1 MLCCAGKVEPLSLE
15 EMLAKK
21 RKEEEEQSRPRF
33 LTKQQREE
41 EALRKRQEAV
51 MLERQ
56 KQDQLHQAR
65 LQVIKVP
72 LCSPLPLHAHWLT
85 VLAVYCIVCIC
96 MNGWMDVGRGTG
108 QHGRAES

>member
-1 MLCCAGKVEPLSLE
+1 
-15 EMLAKK
+15 MLAKK

-51 MLERQ
+51 MQERQ

-85 VLAVYCIVCIC
+85 VLAAYCMSVSVYGW
-96 MNGWMDVGRGTG
+96 MDGWMDVGRGTG